1 MKLQSDFIFQKLI
14 NEEMERKKLV
24 NQLEEKEKA
33 EKNRGKCVFC
43 FENDANTIAL
53 PCCHGGYCKWCIWKV
68 IKESGNKW
76 WWGKKLGTI
85 ASLQR
90 LWSRL

>member
-1 MKLQSDFIFQKLI
+1 MKLQSDFLFQKLI

-43 FENDANTIAL
+43 FENDANMIAL

-68 IKESGNKW
+68 IKESGNKCAFCK
-76 WWGKKLGTI
+76 GIIQDMREIYMPGE
-85 ASLQR
+85 
-90 LWSRL
+90 